1 MSTYN
6 ISVPEEKLVSLKIKL
21 GQSEFPDELDGAAWD
36 YGAPLGDIKR
46 LAKRWQSGYDWRAEE
61 AKLNE
66 LPNFHRPIKVERF
79 GELDVHYIHQQSDN
93 SDAIPLLF
101 VHGWPGSF
109 LEVTKMLPVLR
120 QSNQGV
126 SFHVVAPS
134 LPNFGWSEGVKKPGF
149 GLAQYAE
156 VCDQLMQALGYKQ
169 YVTQGGDWGFMI
181 TRSIGL
187 RYPQRCL
194 ASHIN
199 MVRAS
204 QPTYSKHPI
213 LALQTALTP
222 YSEADKKGF
231 ARSQWFLNE
240 GGGYRVLQAT
250 KPQTLGYALHDSPIA
265 LLAWIYEKLH
275 DWTDEYPW
283 TDDEILTWVSIYYF
297 STAGPAASARIYYEA
312 THTSEIH
319 RARTEEWIPKVKL
332 GLCYSPKELTV
343 VPSTWGRT
351 LGPVVYES
359 RKLRGGHFAAWEHPN
374 QIIEDLL
381 NMFGKNGK
389 CYQIVRPQAKL

>member
-1 MSTYN
+1 M
-6 ISVPEEKLVSLKIKL
+6 
-21 GQSEFPDELDGAAWD
+21 
-36 YGAPLGDIKR
+36 
-46 LAKRWQSGYDWRAEE
+46 
-61 AKLNE
+61 
-66 LPNFHRPIKVERF
+66 
-79 GELDVHYIHQQSDN
+79 
-93 SDAIPLLF
+93 
-101 VHGWPGSF
+101 
-109 LEVTKMLPVLR
+109 
-120 QSNQGV
+120 
-126 SFHVVAPS
+126 
-134 LPNFGWSEGVKKPGF
+134 
-149 GLAQYAE
+149 
-156 VCDQLMQALGYKQ
+156 
-169 YVTQGGDWGFMI
+169 
-181 TRSIGL
+181 
-187 RYPQRCL
+187 
-194 ASHIN
+194 
-199 MVRAS
+199 
-204 QPTYSKHPI
+204 
-213 LALQTALTP
+213 
-222 YSEADKKGF
+222 
-231 ARSQWFLNE
+231 
-240 GGGYRVLQAT
+240 LQAT